1 MLDAIGSTLPQAV
14 GIAASP
20 FPIIA
25 VILILMAPNSKRK
38 SLLFLLGWVLG
49 ITVTVTVCS
58 FVISLTVDGGSAAH
72 SQPILGIVKLALGVL
87 LLLLALRQWQ
97 KRPRPGVEPELPK
110 WMARIDDMNPATV
123 FGLSFVLAIG
133 NPKNLIM
140 AAAAGAVIG
149 ASRVE
154 LGDSVWVI
162 LLFVL
167 IATASV
173 TLPVIASVAAPRA
186 SAGVLLSVRS
196 WLLSNNATIMMV
208 LCIVLAANS
217 IGAGISAF

>member
-1 MLDAIGSTLPQAV
+1 MIDVIGSTLPQAV

-20 FPIIA
+20 MPIIA
-25 VILILMAPNSKRK
+25 VILILMSPNSKRK

-49 ITVTVTVCS
+49 IVITVTVCS
-58 FVISLTVDGGSAAH
+58 FVISLAVDGGSAAH
-72 SQPILGIVKLALGVL
+72 SQPILGIVKLALGAL
-87 LLLLALRQWQ
+87 LILLAVRQWN
-97 KRPRPGVEPELPK
+97 KRPKAGVEPELPK
-110 WMARIDDMNPATV
+110 WMARIDDMNTATV
-123 FGLSFVLAIG
+123 FGLSFVLAVG

-140 AAAAGAVIG
+140 AAAAGSVIG

-162 LLFVL
+162 LIFTT

-173 TLPVIASVAAPRA
+173 TVPVIASVMAPRA
-186 SAGVLLSVRS
+186 SGGMLLSVRS
-196 WLLSNNATIMMV
+196 WLLANNTTIMMV

-217 IGAGISAF
+217 IGSGISAF